1 MAYLVHCHRLDHAK
15 VVQLEVELV
24 GVAALELVPRLA
36 LGVAELAITVLST
49 FEILQCHFRR
59 AKLARNR
66 QVNLGGRAS
75 SQRGT
80 WHVVRWRTFDGTFD
94 GTSDGRFDGTFDGTS
109 DGRFDGT
116 FDGTFEGAIIWC
128 ELARNRRH
136 VTCRHVNPVGLLFSG
151 RKKLRA

>member
-94 GTSDGRFDGTFDGTS
+94 GTSDGRFDGTFDGT
-109 DGRFDGT
+109 
-116 FDGTFEGAIIWC
+116 FEGAIIWC